1 MLDKK
6 NILVEGDYTPN
17 NIVKNSA
24 ILVDASKTLNKEVYS
39 EIDDVIEAIRN
50 LFNVSTDSAYIITF
64 LIESNPKIAEQLIK
78 IYDSMYTGFYDK
90 DGKWSIH
97 SLLQYLEKIIKTPN
111 IYTTKISNLFE
122 IPFLDTMTTVSGGSS
137 SNTQYT
143 QLLDSIKNSL
153 STLEND
159 VKNKVSDI
167 KNVHDPILDKHVP
180 EKGKLLTNILSINK
194 ISDSIYLKT
203 AKYQYSKNAL
213 KYVETANA
221 EGKVAS
227 VELIKW
233 VSSDDSS
240 LFNETI
246 SKKEGDTY
254 VEIIPDL
261 VNEENEK
268 TEVKVTYKEW
278 IPLYMSD
285 ISYLKGKEN
294 YENIISILAN
304 YLSKSNTQTNDI
316 DSNVDYIND
325 KIKSISATDDAVV
338 FRNNLYTDI
347 QKMWIDN
354 GSTVGDAYHTILNTF
369 IRTGVKPKNYSD
381 KLNINQGVTPIP
393 SLGSIARKTG
403 STREEDVGKYH
414 VLLSDAGRMGEN
426 QNGIVNSANNNF
438 IDFTISGQKYH
449 IESDDS
455 TMLNSIYS
463 PNVIIRGSTTDVG
476 PLVGVGYGIVF
487 YKNFISGKSSDNVE
501 LTEEDRK
508 ALEKEKNKES
518 ITSDKDSIKEY
529 STKLNDLSNAKKD
542 VITALYPDETP
553 ELIDKTISKLDTNIP
568 EFVNTYENIVKE
580 RDSIS
585 KTNENIVKIPVNT
598 LIEKLFE
605 TNDISKS
612 VKYYVS
618 LTDIMSARKIAYKYN
633 KDDTEKYNNMDVDR
647 IIDSIT
653 RDPNITPELKQQK
666 LEDINTIHNALFDNN
681 GLYNNLINIC
691 TKSTDVFS
699 NKILKFFDI
708 NTLLT
713 YANIQ
718 KNIDVI
724 SKNKEEYENADIIEK
739 KKDYI
744 EKVNDL
750 NFKKIEILKET
761 FPNVEYNELSTIS
774 KHLDKNINTIV
785 NIYNSFIENRNV
797 VADKNDNIIAVPMDS
812 VFKRFFQTN
821 DAENIDNIIS
831 TYIDQLYLMSIR
843 KIAYKNNDDAIK
855 SKLYKNMGVDEIL
868 QNIKQNTNISDTE
881 KNEKINEIN
890 AVLPELNQLKNTF
903 VGLYNDNKNIFN
915 DKYIKEFSLKSL
927 FSYAN
932 LNKNQST
939 LDEYAKENIGDIT
952 NDDIQQIKKISDNK
966 SSVDV
971 LLEKNKPNKEMDT
984 VDIDNVD
991 DIENNTTDVDFVQQ
1005 IEDVEKILDSIYAGN
1020 KKAYED
1026 LQGMDSTPAK
1036 VLKTIL
1042 HNKNIKKDDISY
1054 VKQLLYKALDKINP
1068 EIYGTVRG
1076 YGKENVLSRLDEK
1089 NVISNITGAISD
1101 VYNAKDEAD
1110 LNQVIGRLRYVIYTY
1125 ENFKNK
1131 TFFEQGKK
1139 LLDEIDE
1146 IKTLPFD
1153 EKINKI
1159 KSLCSDYSNKYLD
1172 YNVQTYK
1179 TYMDSMKN
1187 VDVSYNNEN
1196 KESIVNY
1203 IKGRYLS
1210 KNDQNYPDKENE
1222 QHSLGTT
1229 NKENL
1234 VNALKNNETLRAKLA
1249 NEMISHYSDP
1259 ENKKNDFSELSPA
1272 EMLYKTKNMTNTVDR
1287 NLGVTGQQS
1296 GDGKSYITAF
1306 DTNALKNLFIN
1317 LISDKNNA
1325 LKILNT
1331 EYNNALNIDS
1341 KENTSKNKQQFF
1353 AKYKLPNNT
1362 SMSSNE
1368 MLDYIIEKVYKLKNG
1383 SSNDILTEFLLKD
1396 NEAQYVA
1403 AIQSM
1408 KTFIKADD
1416 NDDSDENE
1424 LSENNKYVSS
1434 LKNDVNTAIQKRNEL
1449 LKLKES
1455 GNLTQKNKIELSK
1468 ASAFIDKYAQKN
1480 VEQWNK
1486 LSSVNTMAN
1495 KLFDIESEHGYDD
1508 DEYINKIIAD
1518 MKKRG
1523 TLKNDPKHDNN
1534 YLYRNITF
1542 KPNELFSIISKNLKK
1557 EFELIH
1563 SEYLVYFNDILPKL
1577 LTDGDGV
1584 LSQGELVKSSA
1595 FTYKDSEDN
1604 IIPFTID
1611 NIPDDIFEILKN
1623 DNIIDSD
1630 FNIISKNGKINKSDA
1645 EYNNTLQS
1653 ILNKYTKNQ
1662 TLDDGTIK
1670 NKILGKEEC
1679 YKYMGKIYPTTK
1691 QGKNLLADALY
1702 TRIMNNNSKN
1712 VKSDTKNTKYN
1723 NFMYDF
1729 KHDTEDEIK
1738 EKLLLRLGN
1747 DMMNATGDKNITDSE
1762 ERRKISNEKI
1772 KSGTLPKNYVVNED
1786 DLVKYYETILRDQE
1800 GGSAYNRSL
1809 INEFIIKFGKDRVLD
1824 ALKKAETNLGL
1835 NDIYTIDGTI
1845 KRTDTIDWNNIN
1857 TDTLSEY
1864 YANILISGKTMP
1876 KKLYDK
1882 LINSLG
1888 EDKMLSSL
1896 HKAEEKL
1903 ELDDIYDITG
1913 KKQAETKKPISN
1925 VTKTEDSDSKVVEKE
1940 VPIHNEKPEEVLESV
1955 LGNNIFKNA
1964 DFYTSLIESIKSND
1978 SLTYSDID
1986 NIINILG
1993 IKQLI

>member
-194 ISDSIYLKT
+194 IPDSIYLKT

-261 VNEENEK
+261 VTEENEK

-843 KIAYKNNDDAIK
+843 KIAYKNNNDAIK

-1110 LNQVIGRLRYVIYTY
+1110 LNQVIGRLRYVI
-1125 ENFKNK
+1125 
-1131 TFFEQGKK
+1131 
-1139 LLDEIDE
+1139 
-1146 IKTLPFD
+1146 
-1153 EKINKI
+1153 
-1159 KSLCSDYSNKYLD
+1159 
-1172 YNVQTYK
+1172 
-1179 TYMDSMKN
+1179 
-1187 VDVSYNNEN
+1187 
-1196 KESIVNY
+1196 
-1203 IKGRYLS
+1203 
-1210 KNDQNYPDKENE
+1210 
-1222 QHSLGTT
+1222 
-1229 NKENL
+1229 
-1234 VNALKNNETLRAKLA
+1234 
-1249 NEMISHYSDP
+1249 
-1259 ENKKNDFSELSPA
+1259 
-1272 EMLYKTKNMTNTVDR
+1272 
-1287 NLGVTGQQS
+1287 
-1296 GDGKSYITAF
+1296 
-1306 DTNALKNLFIN
+1306 
-1317 LISDKNNA
+1317 
-1325 LKILNT
+1325 
-1331 EYNNALNIDS
+1331 
-1341 KENTSKNKQQFF
+1341 
-1353 AKYKLPNNT
+1353 
-1362 SMSSNE
+1362 
-1368 MLDYIIEKVYKLKNG
+1368 
-1383 SSNDILTEFLLKD
+1383 
-1396 NEAQYVA
+1396 
-1403 AIQSM
+1403 
-1408 KTFIKADD
+1408 
-1416 NDDSDENE
+1416 
-1424 LSENNKYVSS
+1424 
-1434 LKNDVNTAIQKRNEL
+1434 
-1449 LKLKES
+1449 
-1455 GNLTQKNKIELSK
+1455 
-1468 ASAFIDKYAQKN
+1468 
-1480 VEQWNK
+1480 
-1486 LSSVNTMAN
+1486 
-1495 KLFDIESEHGYDD
+1495 
-1508 DEYINKIIAD
+1508 
-1518 MKKRG
+1518 
-1523 TLKNDPKHDNN
+1523 
-1534 YLYRNITF
+1534 
-1542 KPNELFSIISKNLKK
+1542 
-1557 EFELIH
+1557 
-1563 SEYLVYFNDILPKL
+1563 
-1577 LTDGDGV
+1577 
-1584 LSQGELVKSSA
+1584 
-1595 FTYKDSEDN
+1595 
-1604 IIPFTID
+1604 
-1611 NIPDDIFEILKN
+1611 
-1623 DNIIDSD
+1623 
-1630 FNIISKNGKINKSDA
+1630 
-1645 EYNNTLQS
+1645 
-1653 ILNKYTKNQ
+1653 
-1662 TLDDGTIK
+1662 
-1670 NKILGKEEC
+1670 
-1679 YKYMGKIYPTTK
+1679 
-1691 QGKNLLADALY
+1691 
-1702 TRIMNNNSKN
+1702 
-1712 VKSDTKNTKYN
+1712 
-1723 NFMYDF
+1723 
-1729 KHDTEDEIK
+1729 
-1738 EKLLLRLGN
+1738 
-1747 DMMNATGDKNITDSE
+1747 
-1762 ERRKISNEKI
+1762 
-1772 KSGTLPKNYVVNED
+1772 
-1786 DLVKYYETILRDQE
+1786 
-1800 GGSAYNRSL
+1800 
-1809 INEFIIKFGKDRVLD
+1809 
-1824 ALKKAETNLGL
+1824 
-1835 NDIYTIDGTI
+1835 
-1845 KRTDTIDWNNIN
+1845 
-1857 TDTLSEY
+1857 
-1864 YANILISGKTMP
+1864 
-1876 KKLYDK
+1876 
-1882 LINSLG
+1882 
-1888 EDKMLSSL
+1888 
-1896 HKAEEKL
+1896 
-1903 ELDDIYDITG
+1903 
-1913 KKQAETKKPISN
+1913 
-1925 VTKTEDSDSKVVEKE
+1925 
-1940 VPIHNEKPEEVLESV
+1940 
-1955 LGNNIFKNA
+1955 
-1964 DFYTSLIESIKSND
+1964 
-1978 SLTYSDID
+1978 
-1986 NIINILG
+1986 
-1993 IKQLI
+1993 